1 MFNTF
6 GNTNPYA
13 AQLQDLQRQL
23 SSLQNTM
30 PAQLQPVPQFQ
41 PAAIPQIPTV
51 HGYEGIKAYYVPQ
64 SGSVVALDADSDDD
78 KVIFYVKVM
87 DSNGVATIKA
97 YDGYERVNAEVGTES
112 QYVLKSDFDKLA
124 KKLEELSTRVV
135 RPAAIDFSIVPEEKV
150 SVTEGGE
157 ET

>member
-78 KVIFYVKVM
+78 KVIFLSKRK
-87 DSNGVATIKA
+87 N
-97 YDGYERVNAEVGTES
+97 
-112 QYVLKSDFDKLA
+112 
-124 KKLEELSTRVV
+124 KLENWPLLLKREQTSHNLLT
-135 RPAAIDFSIVPEEKV
+135 
-150 SVTEGGE
+150 
-157 ET
+157 